1 MRAWREH
8 LKVSLMEPMVVT
20 PELSA
25 KNVGGWN
32 GLTNIRL
39 MPSRMPKPE
48 VDGLAGR
55 TTGRWRPAA
64 SGSVG

>member
-1 MRAWREH
+1 
-8 LKVSLMEPMVVT
+8 MEPMVVT